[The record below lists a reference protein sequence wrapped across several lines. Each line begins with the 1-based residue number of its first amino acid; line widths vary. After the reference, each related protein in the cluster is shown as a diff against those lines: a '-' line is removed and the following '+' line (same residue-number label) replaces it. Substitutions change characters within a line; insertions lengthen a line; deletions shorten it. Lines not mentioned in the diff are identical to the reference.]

1 MNSFLFF
8 HFCGI
13 CQQGRDGRMIMEWGV
28 GRSIWMNALELIL
41 SDVQS
46 LLIEFAFLICMSH

>member
-1 MNSFLFF
+1 MNS
-8 HFCGI
+8 FCGI
-13 CQQGRDGRMIMEWGV
+13 CQHGVAEDNGMGLDGLGWGGESV
-28 GRSIWMNALELIL
+28 WMNALELIL

>member
-1 MNSFLFF
+1 MGWGWDWCWDWGL
-8 HFCGI
+8 
-13 CQQGRDGRMIMEWGV
+13 DGLGWGGESV
-28 GRSIWMNALELIL
+28 WMNALELIL

>member
-1 MNSFLFF
+1 MNS
-8 HFCGI
+8 FCGI
-13 CQQGRDGRMIMEWGV
+13 CQHGVAEDNGLGFGWVRWGGESV
-28 GRSIWMNALELIL
+28 WMNALELIL